1 MSSSN
6 SRWQC
11 GLLCEGKEMKTKKKL
26 TRQEE
31 FDILKLVLDKFLW
44 VGFAIMLYGLYK
56 TISESSLSMGLWI
69 MAGGALILVL
79 LMVLLVREYEI
90 IA

>member
-1 MSSSN
+1 MN
-6 SRWQC
+6 
-11 GLLCEGKEMKTKKKL
+11 LKPKKKL

-31 FDILKLVLDKFLW
+31 FEILKLVLDKFLW
-44 VGFAIMLYGLYK
+44 VGFLIMLYGLYRVI
-56 TISESSLSMGLWI
+56 TTSSFAMGLWI

>member
-1 MSSSN
+1 M
-6 SRWQC
+6 QP
-11 GLLCEGKEMKTKKKL
+11 KKKL

-31 FDILKLVLDKFLW
+31 FEILKLVLDKFLW
-44 VGFAIMLYGLYK
+44 VGFAVMLYGLYR
-56 TISESSLSMGLWI
+56 TITESSFVMGLWI

-90 IA
+90 VA